1 MIEIRIIIVKKYR
14 IFNILFRFLQDAQY
28 KAEYHAEHPTIK
40 FFWEV
45 FHELSDEDKKN
56 FLSKSDP
63 CFLLVLCKLKQS
75 KVGYLFTRVI
85 VNTFKKIT
93 LIIFKKKIQLFT
105 FLYRY

>member
-1 MIEIRIIIVKKYR
+1 MNIYSKSEAALYDWDANYSRTKTPYIQY
-14 IFNILFRFLQDAQY
+14 ILFRFLQDAQY

-63 CFLLVLCKLKQS
+63 CFLFC
-75 KVGYLFTRVI
+75 
-85 VNTFKKIT
+85 
-93 LIIFKKKIQLFT
+93 
-105 FLYRY
+105 